1 MQPKLWSHS
10 PIPAAEQVRA
20 KQGLSAGLG
29 ALLPCSALCA
39 CTQNSANWSDKS
51 YSVLQPMFY
60 KLQLYEIS
68 AQHEAE
74 MNSLFQKDQNLRLL
88 FIVVV
93 VVAASKIFEAK
104 ASDLSSC
111 LYKFLSLLLLN
122 PNIALISQGLR
133 LSESSLLHLQA
144 SLLLPETCQVNE
156 TSPAVWTTKALKIV
170 QGV

>member
-1 MQPKLWSHS
+1 
-10 PIPAAEQVRA
+10 
-20 KQGLSAGLG
+20 
-29 ALLPCSALCA
+29 
-39 CTQNSANWSDKS
+39 
-51 YSVLQPMFY
+51 MFY

-68 AQHEAE
+68 AQHEVE
-74 MNSLFQKDQNLRLL
+74 LNSLFQKDQNLRLL

-93 VVAASKIFEAK
+93 VVAAASEIFEAK

-144 SLLLPETCQVNE
+144 ALLLPETCQVNE